1 MPVLWEYRSHDKVEI
16 FPVLQVFPAPDLY
29 VPYLFVTTLEV
40 CCTPCEG
47 GDTPG
52 S

>member
-1 MPVLWEYRSHDKVEI
+1 MHVGHDKTGV
-16 FPVLQVFPAPDLY
+16 VLSRQGVSTFSAPDLY
-29 VPYLFVTTLEV
+29 VHYLVVITLEV